1 MLKVRA
7 DGLVR
12 KTGIKEPQ
20 VAPSI
25 AIPTGTGPEWVS
37 YRYVYRDSTT
47 QAISNPSPESVPQI
61 VPQTSSS
68 ASESAATGGT
78 INPNIL
84 VNSSQYQGNG
94 SQIRTVGSV
103 SAGVLTDYIEVR
115 NFGLSIPSGVNIDG
129 VSIAWNWQGQYAGTG
144 VVANAA
150 LFYQGTILGETKSP
164 GIQNQQ
170 TATTGTQGGGSD
182 PWGAIL
188 TTDIVNDTTFGFGV
202 QVLTEESGG
211 SDRSFFNS
219 FTITV
224 YYTNTSAT
232 GTATPSLD
240 PQVDTI
246 DVYRQGPGLDN
257 FTYTLSVPNSSP
269 SFTDTASDLSLATNP
284 ILSYQNYEPF
294 PSIDLPQS
302 GTVNVLAVNQ
312 DVTGISILTAGAGQT
327 DGTYNIPSTGGGGTG
342 AVVQIVISGGAIA
355 TSPAPFVVNPGSG
368 FTSVPTFPLTYGGT
382 PGTLGATIGP
392 TAPGVSNVEWVSG
405 SQFNVRW
412 LPGTIILLGQAGS
425 NSLVAYVLYNRPSST
440 TLMSVY
446 TTSSSNT
453 GFISFAYPPAGTG
466 VNFQIAAPDLAA
478 EPSPV
483 IWGPTPDNAG
493 SFYFGLDPNN
503 PGDLVWSLGNNFDSA
518 SDSNRMYVTSP
529 SEMLMNGTVTSEL
542 STVFSTERFW
552 LIYPNF
558 SDAVAA
564 VTGTLGQQWSLVQS
578 ASTRGLYMRYAIAS
592 QGSLIGWRAKDG
604 IFLSQGGGPEKEI
617 SGQIYNL
624 FPHGQPEAPSAV
636 VVGNNT
642 VFPPDDTKPDAQ
654 TITMVPG
661 YLFYDYQD
669 ITGTPQTLVYDMEA
683 KGWSVDVTNPVAN
696 CHAHP
701 VEANQILVGC
711 VDGTVR
717 AFDNAGTETGTA
729 IVATGSQNGG
739 SSRTTKR
746 IGGVFLRALATA
758 AITPQFWANR
768 YGTQI
773 TGTAPATL
781 GTNAAE
787 ADYLV
792 DFTAATG
799 ADVLDLA
806 CQFSFALGS
815 GNWLKE
821 LQYDWTEI
829 PEQIVAWRTGM
840 KSYGLDGWLS
850 VPWIRFAYA
859 STTIVNLSI
868 ITDQGAITT
877 IAVPSSGGAPA
888 KYFSWLPPTVG
899 GVSSKFKLLE
909 WVADAGGAPWTCYAA
924 DIEFPIGQWGRTS
937 PFKII
942 RPFSGKGFGAVE
954 SST

>member
-294 PSIDLPQS
+294 
-302 GTVNVLAVNQ
+302 T
-312 DVTGISILTAGAGQT
+312 
-327 DGTYNIPSTGGGGTG
+327 
-342 AVVQIVISGGAIA
+342 
-355 TSPAPFVVNPGSG
+355 
-368 FTSVPTFPLTYGGT
+368 
-382 PGTLGATIGP
+382 
-392 TAPGVSNVEWVSG
+392 
-405 SQFNVRW
+405 
-412 LPGTIILLGQAGS
+412 
-425 NSLVAYVLYNRPSST
+425 
-440 TLMSVY
+440 
-446 TTSSSNT
+446 
-453 GFISFAYPPAGTG
+453 
-466 VNFQIAAPDLAA
+466 
-478 EPSPV
+478 
-483 IWGPTPDNAG
+483 
-493 SFYFGLDPNN
+493 
-503 PGDLVWSLGNNFDSA
+503 
-518 SDSNRMYVTSP
+518 
-529 SEMLMNGTVTSEL
+529 
-542 STVFSTERFW
+542 
-552 LIYPNF
+552 
-558 SDAVAA
+558 
-564 VTGTLGQQWSLVQS
+564 
-578 ASTRGLYMRYAIAS
+578 
-592 QGSLIGWRAKDG
+592 
-604 IFLSQGGGPEKEI
+604 
-617 SGQIYNL
+617 
-624 FPHGQPEAPSAV
+624 
-636 VVGNNT
+636 
-642 VFPPDDTKPDAQ
+642 
-654 TITMVPG
+654 
-661 YLFYDYQD
+661 
-669 ITGTPQTLVYDMEA
+669 
-683 KGWSVDVTNPVAN
+683 
-696 CHAHP
+696 
-701 VEANQILVGC
+701 
-711 VDGTVR
+711 
-717 AFDNAGTETGTA
+717 
-729 IVATGSQNGG
+729 
-739 SSRTTKR
+739 
-746 IGGVFLRALATA
+746 
-758 AITPQFWANR
+758 
-768 YGTQI
+768 
-773 TGTAPATL
+773 
-781 GTNAAE
+781 
-787 ADYLV
+787 
-792 DFTAATG
+792 
-799 ADVLDLA
+799 
-806 CQFSFALGS
+806 
-815 GNWLKE
+815 
-821 LQYDWTEI
+821 
-829 PEQIVAWRTGM
+829 
-840 KSYGLDGWLS
+840 
-850 VPWIRFAYA
+850 
-859 STTIVNLSI
+859 
-868 ITDQGAITT
+868 
-877 IAVPSSGGAPA
+877 
-888 KYFSWLPPTVG
+888 
-899 GVSSKFKLLE
+899 
-909 WVADAGGAPWTCYAA
+909 
-924 DIEFPIGQWGRTS
+924 
-937 PFKII
+937 
-942 RPFSGKGFGAVE
+942 
-954 SST
+954 